1 MERDGMYLDFAEIQ
15 EISVHYIVFA
25 IYYAKLEL

>member
-15 EISVHYIVFA
+15 EDIVHYIVFA
-25 IYYAKLEL
+25 IYYAKLGL